1 MAKKKTRQQKKRKKN
16 KPKKVGTLKTHLLKV
31 IAGLSILILLVVA
44 AGFLLN
50 HLMLRKQPIEITQPP
65 LKTKVLK
72 IPDFEIFSEDGISHT
87 KPKYKIKTPLP
98 EEIPKIDISPEEK
111 PRIAIIIDDIGYD
124 RILAEKFLELD
135 AVITFSILPHSP
147 FQNTISRIAHS
158 KGFETMLHLP
168 MEPKEYP
175 KVKPGPG
182 ALLMSMSPDQLLNQL
197 INGLDAVP
205 YIKGVNNHMGS
216 KMTENSDQLYQIFS
230 VLKQRGLFFIDS
242 RTTSKSLCKP
252 SSRLL
257 QIPFAQRDVFID
269 HIPEPDFIR
278 KQIKMLIRIANK
290 KGRAVGIAH
299 PHIETYEVF
308 REVLPELN
316 KKVRLVPASEIV
328 HIIS

>member
-16 KPKKVGTLKTHLLKV
+16 KPKKVATLKTHLLKV

-44 AGFLLN
+44 AGFLL
-50 HLMLRKQPIEITQPP
+50 HYLMLRKQPIEITQPP
-65 LKTKVLK
+65 LKTRVLK
-72 IPDFEIFSEDGISHT
+72 IPDFEIFSEEGISPT
-87 KPKYKIKTPLP
+87 KPKNKIITPL
-98 EEIPKIDISPEEK
+98 SEEK

-124 RILAEKFLELD
+124 RIIAEKFLELD

-158 KGFETMLHLP
+158 KGLESMLHLP

-175 KVKPGPG
+175 RIKPGPG
-182 ALLMSMSPDQLLNQL
+182 ALLVSMSPDQLLNQL
-197 INGLDAVP
+197 LNNLDAVP

-257 QIPFAQRDVFID
+257 QTPFAQRDVFID

-278 KQIKMLIRIANK
+278 KQIKLLIRIANK
-290 KGRAVGIAH
+290 KGSAVGIAH

-328 HIIS
+328 HPIS

>member
-44 AGFLLN
+44 AGFLLH

-65 LKTKVLK
+65 LKTRVLK
-72 IPDFEIFSEDGISHT
+72 IPDFEIFSEEGISPT
-87 KPKYKIKTPLP
+87 KPKNKIKTPL
-98 EEIPKIDISPEEK
+98 PEEK

-124 RILAEKFLELD
+124 RIIAEKFLELD

-147 FQNTISRIAHS
+147 FQNTISRMAHS
-158 KGFETMLHLP
+158 KGFESMLHLP

-175 KVKPGPG
+175 RIKPGPG
-182 ALLMSMSPDQLLNQL
+182 ALLISMSPDQLLNQL
-197 INGLDAVP
+197 INDLDAVP

-216 KMTENSDQLYQIFS
+216 KMTENSDQLHQIFS

-252 SSRLL
+252 SARLL
-257 QIPFAQRDVFID
+257 QTPFAQRDVFID

-278 KQIKMLIRIANK
+278 KQIKLLIRIANK
-290 KGRAVGIAH
+290 KGIAVGIAH

-328 HIIS
+328 HPIS

>member
-1 MAKKKTRQQKKRKKN
+1 
-16 KPKKVGTLKTHLLKV
+16 
-31 IAGLSILILLVVA
+31 
-44 AGFLLN
+44 
-50 HLMLRKQPIEITQPP
+50 
-65 LKTKVLK
+65 
-72 IPDFEIFSEDGISHT
+72 
-87 KPKYKIKTPLP
+87 
-98 EEIPKIDISPEEK
+98 
-111 PRIAIIIDDIGYD
+111 
-124 RILAEKFLELD
+124 
-135 AVITFSILPHSP
+135 
-147 FQNTISRIAHS
+147 
-158 KGFETMLHLP
+158 

-197 INGLDAVP
+197 INDLDAVP

-242 RTTSKSLCKP
+242 FTTSKSLCKP

-269 HIPEPDFIR
+269 HIPEHDFIR

>member
-65 LKTKVLK
+65 LKTEVLK
-72 IPDFEIFSEDGISHT
+72 IPDFEIFSEEGISHT
-87 KPKYKIKTPLP
+87 KPTDKIKTPL
-98 EEIPKIDISPEEK
+98 PEEK

-197 INGLDAVP
+197 INDLDAVP

-328 HIIS
+328 SITG

>member
-72 IPDFEIFSEDGISHT
+72 IPDFEIFSEEGISHT
-87 KPKYKIKTPLP
+87 KPKYKIKTLL
-98 EEIPKIDISPEEK
+98 PEEK

-197 INGLDAVP
+197 INDLDAVP

>member
-1 MAKKKTRQQKKRKKN
+1 MVKKKPRQQKKRKKN

-44 AGFLLN
+44 VGFLLH

-65 LKTKVLK
+65 LKTEVLK
-72 IPDFEIFSEDGISHT
+72 IPDFEIFSEEGISHT
-87 KPKYKIKTPLP
+87 KPTYKIKTPLP
-98 EEIPKIDISPEEK
+98 EEK
-111 PRIAIIIDDIGYD
+111 PLIAIIIDDIGYD
-124 RILAEKFLELD
+124 RIIAEKFLELD

-197 INGLDAVP
+197 INDLDAVP

-242 RTTSKSLCKP
+242 HTTSKSLCKP

-308 REVLPELN
+308 CEVLPELN

>member
-31 IAGLSILILLVVA
+31 IAGLSILILLVFA
-44 AGFLLN
+44 AGFLLH

-65 LKTKVLK
+65 LKTKILK
-72 IPDFEIFSEDGISHT
+72 IPDFEIFSEEGISHT
-87 KPKYKIKTPLP
+87 KPKYKIKTLL
-98 EEIPKIDISPEEK
+98 PEEK

-124 RILAEKFLELD
+124 RIIAEKFLELD

-197 INGLDAVP
+197 INDLDAVP

-252 SSRLL
+252 SSRLS